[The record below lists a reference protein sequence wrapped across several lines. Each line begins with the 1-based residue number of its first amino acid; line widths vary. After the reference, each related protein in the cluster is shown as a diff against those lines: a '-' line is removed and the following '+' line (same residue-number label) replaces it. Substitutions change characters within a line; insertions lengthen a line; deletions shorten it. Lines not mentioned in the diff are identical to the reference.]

1 MAERL
6 ERWICN
12 AEAPRSSPALTA
24 SPEFKSSPML
34 VNSQLVCLRPV
45 EILNLVK
52 FNLNYLFEA
61 FARPH

>member
-1 MAERL
+1 MAGQL

-12 AEAPRSSPALTA
+12 AEAPRSSSALTA
-24 SPEFKSSPML
+24 SPKFRYSPML

-45 EILNLVK
+45 GILNLVT